1 MIAAY
6 FVLVLLARTCFIG
19 VANATTSAA
28 GSISSRLAGL
38 EMNQA
43 YAKWKATTAAGQG
56 GAIYTHSKL
65 LSKGVGANGSPN
77 GGESPSVGLHWAIN
91 GETKKIRVAVAVEAT
106 GWVGIGFPEM
116 GGMPGADMLIFEG
129 SLKKLYDAYSVAYE
143 RPKVDNQQDWTMLNS
158 VTEEGLLLFEAERDL
173 DTGDNMDR
181 TFADDTSQLTSGTQ
195 LIAAWGETE
204 EMHYHGPDDRLQAA
218 VRFFADPTAS
228 SDKAFFDS
236 VMEAE
241 SEGSVTLHLD
251 DFTVPDRGATRY
263 EWKCVTV
270 ADLVKEQGLPGDKPV
285 HMIGYEMDLDP
296 GSLLHHI
303 VLYWDTR
310 ENISKCDPWH
320 GPTSMMLVWN
330 RGQSKSALFPKNIG
344 MLLANQSA
352 QAGAGL
358 GIPPKSLRL
367 EYHYENPKKI
377 KGSKDSSGIR
387 LHYSTKLREFTA
399 GTLELADPQV
409 KMVGKP
415 IGDGLRHHTF
425 SCPSSC
431 TKTHLPPQGV
441 TIFYELLHMHQKGQT
456 MEIVHQRDGKD
467 LNTARVEYFDFAF
480 GAHVVQR
487 EYKVLPGDSFLA
499 RCTYKGDDKLQFGF
513 EARREMCLGT
523 IYYYPASV
531 SAHMSCTVQSDVKEC
546 VPDHSAVTLSGYD
559 ALNRT
564 FGIEISSVTDEPSI
578 LSSPVPNDRS
588 STGTIKQQSI
598 SNVNPAAKA
607 ATVVDHPSTRGK
619 STNATSNEHKEFL
632 LLDKH
637 LLIPGLS
644 FLGLIAIYV
653 SRRRLRNAINYKKV
667 SEDEVGDGATVET
680 CTPEYPWNRGE
691 ASATRFRSTARISA
705 RNNSTGTV

>member
-181 TFADDTSQLTSGTQ
+181 TFADDTSQLTSGTK

-320 GPTSMMLVWN
+320 GPTSMMLAWN